1 MRIAPPLAASIL
13 GVSFLGANTAFGG
26 DTIDPI
32 VPGEVIVRAET
43 PKALSTAVA
52 ALSSTFGGVRVIDS
66 IAGRPIYLLSYELGP
81 KQTEHEVDLLL
92 DNLTLAGVLTWNE
105 LNYAGQTG
113 EGQTGSLWLSGVG
126 LDAGAFEGQY
136 ARELL
141 GLDLAHGRS
150 RGAGVVVAVIDTG
163 IDASHPALGGRVSP
177 LGASFVAGSPS
188 TGDIGNGVDDDGD
201 GLVDEQVGH
210 GTFVAGLVHLV
221 APDAAILPVRVLDDE
236 GIAGNYQISKALAWA
251 IDRGAHVVNMSLGE
265 TYRSAA
271 LEDLVS
277 EARGAGI
284 VVVGAA
290 GNLGQQELRF
300 FPACD
305 DNAIGVAALDW
316 SDIRAPFSNYSDRLA
331 ISAPGDSAIVDG
343 VVDPALAIVGPVPGG
358 AYAAWEGTSFATAF
372 TSGLVA
378 LVRAQHPDWPSK
390 AVPALG
396 VLTEMRNELAASA
409 VPISAQNP
417 GFNGLLGAGRI
428 DAAAAVLRAPVAP
441 PLGDLDLDGMV
452 DAVDLGIVLGSW
464 GPCEPSLRADLNA
477 DGKVDAIDLGIV
489 LDAW

>member
-1 MRIAPPLAASIL
+1 
-13 GVSFLGANTAFGG
+13 
-26 DTIDPI
+26 
-32 VPGEVIVRAET
+32 
-43 PKALSTAVA
+43 
-52 ALSSTFGGVRVIDS
+52 
-66 IAGRPIYLLSYELGP
+66 
-81 KQTEHEVDLLL
+81 
-92 DNLTLAGVLTWNE
+92 
-105 LNYAGQTG
+105 
-113 EGQTGSLWLSGVG
+113 
-126 LDAGAFEGQY
+126 
-136 ARELL
+136 
-141 GLDLAHGRS
+141 
-150 RGAGVVVAVIDTG
+150 
-163 IDASHPALGGRVSP
+163 
-177 LGASFVAGSPS
+177 
-188 TGDIGNGVDDDGD
+188 
-201 GLVDEQVGH
+201 
-210 GTFVAGLVHLV
+210 
-221 APDAAILPVRVLDDE
+221 
-236 GIAGNYQISKALAWA
+236 
-251 IDRGAHVVNMSLGE
+251 MSLGE

>member
-150 RGAGVVVAVIDTG
+150 RGAGVVA
-163 IDASHPALGGRVSP
+163 GGWHRFS
-177 LGASFVAGSPS
+177 AES
-188 TGDIGNGVDDDGD
+188 T
-201 GLVDEQVGH
+201 
-210 GTFVAGLVHLV
+210 
-221 APDAAILPVRVLDDE
+221 
-236 GIAGNYQISKALAWA
+236 
-251 IDRGAHVVNMSLGE
+251 
-265 TYRSAA
+265 
-271 LEDLVS
+271 
-277 EARGAGI
+277 
-284 VVVGAA
+284 
-290 GNLGQQELRF
+290 
-300 FPACD
+300 
-305 DNAIGVAALDW
+305 
-316 SDIRAPFSNYSDRLA
+316 RL
-331 ISAPGDSAIVDG
+331 
-343 VVDPALAIVGPVPGG
+343 L
-358 AYAAWEGTSFATAF
+358 F
-372 TSGLVA
+372 
-378 LVRAQHPDWPSK
+378 
-390 AVPALG
+390 
-396 VLTEMRNELAASA
+396 
-409 VPISAQNP
+409 
-417 GFNGLLGAGRI
+417 
-428 DAAAAVLRAPVAP
+428 
-441 PLGDLDLDGMV
+441 
-452 DAVDLGIVLGSW
+452 
-464 GPCEPSLRADLNA
+464 
-477 DGKVDAIDLGIV
+477 
-489 LDAW
+489 